1 MAIKKRYDLVD
12 TETGYVVDCVDI
24 SDSQEASIF
33 IKNPKK
39 AEYRKARTEFME
51 FLNQNQGAFV
61 HLIYNYGKPI
71 FGDIL
76 DNVGQA
82 KGNTH
87 IVRLLLLASYLN
99 YKNNLYDNNNHRIKK
114 SSLGKIWNTSSR
126 NSINETFEVLTKYGY
141 IAEKGGYIIMNSDK
155 VVKGEVINF
164 NKNKKKDQSLTYV
177 RVFID
182 SLQEL
187 YNNSSAK
194 ARKQLAQFY
203 KVLPYVH
210 YEYNVVCHNPL
221 EADENAIEPMTWT
234 ELAEICG
241 IDADKNLTRFKKD
254 LFTLKINGNKT
265 IGEFK
270 TGIAKNEYKLVINPS
285 LYYAGSH
292 IEHLIGVM
300 KLFKM

>member
-1 MAIKKRYDLVD
+1 MASRKIRYDFVN
-12 TETGYVVDCVDI
+12 TETGCVDKHI
-24 SDSQEASIF
+24 YMTDNQEASIV

-39 AEYRKARTEFME
+39 AEYMKARTEFME

-71 FGDIL
+71 FEDIL
-76 DNVGQA
+76 EDVGQA

-114 SSLGKIWNTSSR
+114 SSLGKIWNTTSR

-141 IAEKGGYIIMNSDK
+141 IAEEGGYIIMNSNR

-164 NKNKKKDQSLTYV
+164 SKNKKKDQSLTYV

-187 YNNSSAK
+187 YNNSNAK

-241 IDADKNLTRFKKD
+241 IEGNKVTRLKKD
-254 LFTLKINGNKT
+254 LSFKINGEHV

-270 TGIAKNEYKLVINPS
+270 NGPTDKKPKLVINPS